1 MTAPTTR
8 RDDVIALG
16 DYLSGLWR
24 YRVPIAVITLAAMAL
39 ALVISLRAPRVY
51 ETTLTMM
58 VSSSKFGDQL
68 GQPASISVASF
79 RPLIESRS
87 IAAIVIREL
96 ALDKPPHGL
105 TPSGFLA
112 GVLSLEEVRGTNLI
126 RLTVRYPDPVLAAT
140 IARRVAEVG
149 ISVANKVNTDE
160 AGQARDII
168 KEQVDLAMLRYDR
181 ADKAVRSF
189 KDTAQIEALK
199 KDVEGTLAIRG
210 TLLELLV
217 KVEAE
222 RARLTRIDQEL
233 AKRTRVDTLK
243 KTVDDGPILTEG
255 ARAGGATPAGAAGLQ
270 LRTEAVSEVYET
282 LDAEAAKIRANLAAL
297 EKQKAQLVDVR
308 DIDASKLPKLSLLY
322 AREGEL
328 ARLEVE
334 RDIAQ
339 KSYVGVAT
347 LYESAR
353 LQVAARSARLEVI
366 DPAVAPDQPLPRNT
380 LRDTALAGI
389 AAFSVAALAA
399 MLAAALRPTKDALSQ

>member
-58 VSSSKFGDQL
+58 VSSSKFGDQV

-79 RPLIESRS
+79 RPLIESRP

-105 TPSGFLA
+105 TPSGFRRRP
-112 GVLSLEEVRGTNLI
+112 EPRGGARTNLI
-126 RLTVRYPDPVLAAT
+126 RLTVRYPHPVLAAK

-199 KDVEGTLAIRG
+199 KDVEGTLKVRG

-243 KTVDDGPILTEG
+243 KTVDDGPILTEA
-255 ARAGGATPAGAAGLQ
+255 ARAGGATAAGAAGLQ
-270 LRTEAVSEVYET
+270 LTTEAVSEVYET
-282 LDAEAAKIRANLAAL
+282 LDAEAAKIRANVAAL

-308 DIDASKLPKLSLLY
+308 NIDASKLPKLSLLY
-322 AREGEL
+322 ARQGEL

-366 DPAVAPDQPLPRNT
+366 DPAVPPDQPLPRST
-380 LRDTALAGI
+380 LRNTALAGI

-399 MLAAALRPTKDALSQ
+399 MLAAVLRPSKDSSTQ